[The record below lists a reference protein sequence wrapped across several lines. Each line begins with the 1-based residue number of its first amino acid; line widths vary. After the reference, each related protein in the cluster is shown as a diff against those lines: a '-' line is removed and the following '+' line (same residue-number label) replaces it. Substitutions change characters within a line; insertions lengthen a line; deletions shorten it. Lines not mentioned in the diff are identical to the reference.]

1 MFYRLHE
8 KWLAK
13 SGTKLYYLIASFH
26 RLMQMSNNLEIFQS
40 RRQKSN
46 ILFNENCEITQC
58 II

>member
-1 MFYRLHE
+1 MFYRLHK

-13 SGTKLYYLIASFH
+13 SETKVHYLIASFH

-40 RRQKSN
+40 RGQKSD
-46 ILFNENCEITQC
+46 ILFNENYEITQC